1 MTRTAATLLFALA
14 LLCGCHGKPPAR
26 ENPATTNP
34 SILTGLAAARFIP
47 DLQAMAVPPS
57 GWNPDPEK
65 SSANH
70 FHKTWISPT
79 GHTAYGI
86 IRFRMPL
93 PVGHEWAL
101 WGFLREM
108 KKNEG
113 EATLLW
119 KHWDA
124 ALPGLRFI
132 AEGGMY
138 VVRTNL
144 FVSGCD
150 GWACYA
156 GTLRGETLVPD
167 ELSLAEQAREAT
179 TFALEAPTTAPA
191 TQR

>member
-1 MTRTAATLLFALA
+1 LLVAVA
-14 LLCGCHGKPPAR
+14 LLCGCRGKPPSRA
-26 ENPATTNP
+26 NPATTNP
-34 SILTGLAAARFIP
+34 SILTGLSSPRYIV
-47 DLQAMAVPPS
+47 DLQANAVPPD
-57 GWNPDPEK
+57 GWKPDPEK
-65 SSANH
+65 SSENH
-70 FHKTWISPT
+70 SHQTWISPS

-93 PVGHEWAL
+93 PVGHDWAL

-113 EATLLW
+113 ESTLLW
-119 KHWDA
+119 KSWDA
-124 ALPGLRFI
+124 SLPGLRFV

-156 GTLRGETLVPD
+156 GTLRKETVVPD
-167 ELSLAEQAREAT
+167 ELALAERAREAT
-179 TFALEAPTTAPA
+179 TFSVDAPTTAPA
-191 TQR
+191 TAQTLQR